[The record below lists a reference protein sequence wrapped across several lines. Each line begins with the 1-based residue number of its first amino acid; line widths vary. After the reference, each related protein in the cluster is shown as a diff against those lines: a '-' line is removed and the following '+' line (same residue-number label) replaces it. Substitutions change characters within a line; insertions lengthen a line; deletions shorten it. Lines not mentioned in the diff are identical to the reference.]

1 VKLSTRQLEGHL
13 RKELGKL
20 YTVHGAEALLALEAA
35 DRIRDAARKAGCTE
49 REVFFA
55 EPGVDWNRL
64 GASAANLSLFASKRL
79 VELRIPTGKPG
90 AEGGKAIDAWASRLT
105 RGREAPAQFR
115 GREAPEQF
123 RGREAPEQ
131 FRGREAPEQFRGR
144 EAPEQFEDTVTLVL
158 LPELEWQQQ
167 KSKWFESLEQNGV
180 MVEAKP
186 ISRDELPDWL
196 AERLA
201 RQQQRAS
208 VETLEWLAEQVE
220 GNLLAAKQEVEK
232 LALLLPAGE
241 ITLAAIRESVTDVS
255 RFERDALLAA
265 IHGDDPGRVARVVA
279 SLAAEGEP
287 LPLLLWTL
295 AEELRLLMAIVA
307 GQRPR
312 RFLPPDRIEALNRTA
327 KHHNAASFHRELLRA
342 HRIDR
347 MIKGVETGN
356 PWDNVVDLAL
366 GISGRPVMAEEAA

>member
-1 VKLSTRQLEGHL
+1 VKLSTRQLESHL
-13 RKELGKL
+13 RKGLGKL

-35 DRIRDAARKAGCTE
+35 DRIRDAARREGAAS

-90 AEGGKAIDAWASRLT
+90 AEGGKAIDAWASRLPDD
-105 RGREAPAQFR
+105 A
-115 GREAPEQF
+115 
-123 RGREAPEQ
+123 
-131 FRGREAPEQFRGR
+131 
-144 EAPEQFEDTVTLVL
+144 VTLVL

-196 AERLA
+196 AERLS

-255 RFERDALLAA
+255 RFERDALLDA
-265 IHGDDPGRVARVVA
+265 IHGDDPARVARVVG

-295 AEELRLLMAIVA
+295 TEELRLLMAIVA

-312 RFLPPDRIEALNRTA
+312 RFLPPDRMEALNRTA
-327 KHHNAASFHRELLRA
+327 KRHDPASFHRELLRA

-347 MIKGVETGN
+347 MIKGVETGD

-366 GISGRPVMAEEAA
+366 GISGRPILVEAA